1 MDNQMTAKEIL
12 ETYDNIVVIQVYP
25 EDWVM
30 FRLFEKEF
38 LLISPSKDDTS
49 SAATICLYNDEG
61 LDFPHILLR
70 NTSIDEGKM
79 LPAGKYRWV
88 CLYEQGSVVQSLFS
102 YEEKIIDALDRL
114 IELLSM
120 TKTEQEKEFQKEFL
134 YYWNSAADLQRA
146 DVYLKQDIKFCK
158 LQKYCSETKTRYI
171 EPDIGLIDLNSYNS
185 KGKRKWQQHLETEV
199 FFIPITDSRE
209 ILPPYRNH
217 PWTIENVKEIIYGR
231 QINHIDADTHFQL
244 KSEIVS
250 TQNVILVF
258 GMNGEH
264 TKVCFAVMVKC
275 KNRSGRT
282 LFEKV
287 NEDGVEISL
296 IATERKD
303 YLYLNEIIGN
313 DRILYD
319 KKVLLVGGGSLGS
332 YVAPELVK
340 NGASDI
346 VLYDGDK
353 LYDENR
359 MRWAFGGLG
368 INSNKAS
375 ILGLFLE
382 MIHPQVHTE
391 IHENNLDEEAL
402 KSELQSVDLII
413 FTIGSSDMQLRFNRV
428 LSELHC
434 KIPVFFVWLEAG
446 GRYSH
451 ILTVNYENPGCFE
464 CLYTNADGELVNNRA
479 MLNTEFQLES
489 SLVRNGCGGTRATY
503 GTAVLLRTVAV
514 LLNIMQK
521 VFSGE
526 IKNNTL
532 IDILPDKVSYP
543 VHIIPMEGC
552 NCCGNR
558 KKLQMCEIE
567 TSQ

>member
-1 MDNQMTAKEIL
+1 M
-12 ETYDNIVVIQVYP
+12 
-25 EDWVM
+25 
-30 FRLFEKEF
+30 
-38 LLISPSKDDTS
+38 
-49 SAATICLYNDEG
+49 
-61 LDFPHILLR
+61 
-70 NTSIDEGKM
+70 
-79 LPAGKYRWV
+79 
-88 CLYEQGSVVQSLFS
+88 
-102 YEEKIIDALDRL
+102 
-114 IELLSM
+114 
-120 TKTEQEKEFQKEFL
+120 
-134 YYWNSAADLQRA
+134 
-146 DVYLKQDIKFCK
+146 
-158 LQKYCSETKTRYI
+158 
-171 EPDIGLIDLNSYNS
+171 
-185 KGKRKWQQHLETEV
+185 

-264 TKVCFAVMVKC
+264 TKVCFALMVKC

-319 KKVLLVGGGSLGS
+319 KKVLLVGDGSLGS

-489 SLVRNGCGGTRATY
+489 SLVRNGCGGTRAAY

>member
-1 MDNQMTAKEIL
+1 MDEQMTAKEIL
-12 ETYDNIVVIQVYP
+12 ETYDNIVVIQVYL

-30 FRLFEKEF
+30 FRLFGKEF
-38 LLISPSKDDTS
+38 LLMSPSKDDIS
-49 SAATICLYNDEG
+49 SMATICLYNDEG
-61 LDFPHILLR
+61 LDFPHILLK
-70 NTSIDEGKM
+70 NINIDEGEM

-88 CLYEQGSVVQSLFS
+88 CLYEQESVVQSLFS
-102 YEEKIIDALDRL
+102 YEEKIMDAVDRL
-114 IELLSM
+114 IELLTM
-120 TKTEQEKEFQKEFL
+120 TKTEREKEFQKEFL
-134 YYWNSAADLQRA
+134 YYWNSAADLQCA
-146 DVYLKQDIKFCK
+146 DVYLKQDIKFCR
-158 LQKYCSETKTRYI
+158 LQKYCSGTITRYI
-171 EPDIGLIDLNSYNS
+171 EPDIGLMDLDFRNS
-185 KGKRKWQQHLETEV
+185 KGERKWQQHLETEV
-199 FFIPITDSRE
+199 FFIPITDSRG

-217 PWTIENVKEIIYGR
+217 SWTIENVKEIIYGK
-231 QINHIDADTHFQL
+231 QINHISADTYFQL
-244 KSEIVS
+244 KSETVS

-258 GMNGEH
+258 GMNGVH
-264 TKVCFAVMVKC
+264 AKVCFAVMVKC

-287 NEDGVEISL
+287 NEDGIEIIL
-296 IATERKD
+296 IATKRKD

-319 KKVLLVGGGSLGS
+319 KKVLLVGAGSLGS

-368 INSNKAS
+368 INSNKAN
-375 ILGLFLE
+375 ILGFCLE

-413 FTIGSSDMQLRFNRV
+413 FKIGSSDMQLRFNRI

-446 GRYSH
+446 GQYSH
-451 ILTVNYENPGCFE
+451 ILTVNYEKQGCFE
-464 CLYTNADGELVNNRA
+464 CLYTNADGELVNNRS
-479 MLNTEFQLES
+479 MLNTEAQLES
-489 SLVRNGCGGTRATY
+489 SLVRNGCGGTRAAY
-503 GTAVLLRTVAV
+503 GTSVLLRTVAV

-521 VFSGE
+521 VISGE
-526 IKNNTL
+526 IENNTL
-532 IDILPDKVSYP
+532 IDILSDKVSYP
-543 VHIIPMEGC
+543 AHIIPMEGC

-558 KKLQMCEIE
+558 KKLQMCEAE
-567 TSQ
+567 TSK